1 MTYATEY
8 LRWRESDLLTAA
20 QRQELLDLTD
30 EGEIQD
36 RFYRALSFGTSGL
49 RGVMGMGL
57 NRMNEYIIRQ
67 AADAFAR
74 VILERGQAEKGV
86 CICFDCR
93 HNSRKFAE
101 EAAHMMR
108 ARGIPVYLFQNCR
121 PTPQL
126 SFAVRHFGAAAG
138 INVTASHNPKE
149 YNGFKAYWQGG
160 LPLNDE
166 QAGWVAEQMDRLD
179 PLSPRPA
186 CDDPAPLTWLD
197 EAFDA
202 PYIEAVLQSAVAP
215 EHLRQEG
222 FKVVY
227 SAFHGVGGVI
237 VPQVLAQAG
246 LRELIPVPEQFAPDG
261 DFPTLISPNPEDPR
275 GFDRAIA
282 LAKQENADLIIGTDP
297 DSDRV
302 AMVAKDRAGNYIPIS
317 GNRTGALLIHYL
329 LTVGKEKG
337 KLPPHPA
344 LVKTIVTSPLP
355 RVIAEAKGCLCR
367 DTFTGFK
374 YLAAEAD
381 RLNRETEY
389 RYVLA
394 FEESIGYMVGDHAR
408 DKDGVVGALL
418 LCELAGWY
426 RSRGMTVPDGLEALW
441 QEYGCFSEV
450 TRSVMLP
457 GQDGMERMAAIMA
470 GLRKTPLTEIGG
482 TAVRAWRDY
491 GCGRRY
497 AGDTVTDLELSGS
510 NVVLYELESGETLV
524 VRPSGTEP
532 KIKIY
537 ALMQGENQAD
547 ADSRATAC
555 ALDAEARIHS
565 RPWSCLPSYL

>member
-20 QRQELLDLTD
+20 QRQELWDLTD

-36 RFYRALSFGTSGL
+36 RFYRALAFGTSGL

-126 SFAVRHFGAAAG
+126 SFAVRYFGAAAG

-166 QAGWVAEQMDRLD
+166 QAGWVAEQMGRLD
-179 PLSPRPA
+179 PLSPRPV

-215 EHLRQEG
+215 EHLRQKG

-227 SAFHGVGGVI
+227 SAFHGVGGAI

-246 LRELIPVPEQFAPDG
+246 LQELIPVPEQFAPDG

-302 AMVAKDRAGNYIPIS
+302 AMVAKDREGNYIPIS

-329 LTVGKEKG
+329 LTVGKETG
-337 KLPPHPA
+337 KLPSHPA

-497 AGDTVTDLELSGS
+497 ADDTITDLELSGS
-510 NVVLYELESGETLV
+510 NVILYELESGETLV

-547 ADSRATAC
+547 ADRRAETC
-555 ALDAEARIHS
+555 AVDAEARILAI
-565 RPWSCLPSYL
+565 R

>member
-1 MTYATEY
+1 MTYSAEY
-8 LRWRESDLLTAA
+8 LRWRESDLLTEA
-20 QRQELLDLTD
+20 QRQELQSLTD
-30 EGEIQD
+30 ENEIED

-57 NRMNEYIIRQ
+57 NRMNEYVIRQ

-93 HNSRKFAE
+93 HNSRFFAE
-101 EAAHMMR
+101 EAAHVMR
-108 ARGIPVYLFQNCR
+108 ARGIPVYLFQSCR

-126 SFAVRHFGAAAG
+126 SFAVRHFDAAAG
-138 INVTASHNPKE
+138 INVTASHNPKD

-160 LPLNDE
+160 FPLNDE
-166 QAGWVAEQMDRLD
+166 QAGWVAEQMAKLD
-179 PLSPRPA
+179 PLSPRPE
-186 CDDPAPLTWLD
+186 CEQPASLTLLD

-202 PYIEAVLQSAVAP
+202 PYIEAVLQSAIAP

-227 SAFHGVGGVI
+227 SAFHGVGGAI
-237 VPQVLAQAG
+237 VPQVLKQAG
-246 LRELIPVPEQFAPDG
+246 LQALIPVPEQFAPDG

-282 LAKQENADLIIGTDP
+282 LAEQENADLVLGTDP

-302 AMVAKDRAGNYIPIS
+302 AIAARGQDGRFVPIS
-317 GNRTGALLIHYL
+317 GNRTGALLTHYL

-355 RVIAEAKGCLCR
+355 RIIAEANGCLCR

-374 YLAAEAD
+374 YLAAEAE

-389 RYVLA
+389 RYLLA
-394 FEESIGYMVGDHAR
+394 FEESIGYMIGDHAR

-418 LCELAGWY
+418 LCEMAGWY
-426 RSRGMTVPDGLEALW
+426 RSRGMTVLDGLEALW
-441 QEYGCFSEV
+441 REYGCFSEV

-491 GCGRRY
+491 GCGLRY
-497 AGDTVTDLELSGS
+497 EGSAASPMELSGS
-510 NVVLYELESGETLV
+510 NVVYYELESGEALV

-547 ADSRATAC
+547 ADRRAESC
-555 ALDAEARIHS
+555 ALDAEARILAI
-565 RPWSCLPSYL
+565 R

>member
-555 ALDAEARIHS
+555 ALDAETRILAI
-565 RPWSCLPSYL
+565 R